1 MTLRNAITPEEHQPD
16 EDGDYLLP
24 AGFYH
29 VQDGD
34 QCGAF
39 SLDGADDLLF
49 WVHVAFIDRRLSM
62 AGIPVWKAD
71 IL

>member
-1 MTLRNAITPEEHQPD
+1 MTLHNTTTHKEHQPD
-16 EDGDYLLP
+16 EEGDYLLP

-49 WVHVAFIDRRLSM
+49 WVHVAFIDGRLSM
-62 AGIPVWKAD
+62 TGVPVWKVEV
-71 IL
+71 L